1 MLHRGRPTQTSTDI
15 FFGQIRCWIKLF
27 VCVRVGPWLL
37 IFFLRL
43 IVNNSRG
50 LQARVLQHSQRRF
63 DNCLLVYGIIGYTQ
77 RVPVPER
84 DDQRARG
91 PHFLGHFAQQLN
103 RHRGDTLAL
112 QFRRHQAHGLV
123 AYRSDGHQQG
133 DVDTIFNQ
141 FAHRHRC
148 GFFYQAPG
156 GCNGS
161 HEGQMPLV

>member
-1 MLHRGRPTQTSTDI
+1 MSLDQN
-15 FFGQIRCWIKLF
+15 
-27 VCVRVGPWLL
+27 VCVRLCGSVANL
-37 IFFLRL
+37 FFCLRL
-43 IVNNSRG
+43 IVHNSRG
-50 LQARVLQHSQRRF
+50 LQARVLQHSQRRS
-63 DNCLLVYGIIGYTQ
+63 DDRLLVLGVIGYIQ
-77 RVPVPER
+77 RVPVAER

-103 RHRGDTLAL
+103 RYRRNTLAL

-141 FAHRHRC
+141 FAHRHRR